1 MGYADRDYFRD
12 HATRPPGRLA
22 GAPVVKWLLFLN
34 LAVFVIQ
41 VVFEVAEPF
50 VAWGGFTVE
59 GGLQNLQLWRLISFQ
74 FLHDDFGHLLFN
86 SFGLFLF
93 GSFVEEAFRS
103 RGFLVF
109 YLVCGV
115 VGALAGALLGV
126 IVGDLH
132 WYAVGASAGVF
143 GTLAVAAQAAPNDIV
158 RLWLPPVS
166 LPLRRVALIFLVLG
180 LIIAVFTI
188 LFRGQNSIGEAA
200 HLGGALAGFLCWKVP
215 ALRSIIERLGRE
227 KRPGSARK
235 SKVRTA
241 RETRKSKRRYQKKLR
256 PQTKIT
262 KREANEVDRILDKI
276 NEHGLQS
283 LTQEERDLLTR
294 AGRK

>member
-115 VGALAGALLGV
+115 FGALAGALLGV
-126 IVGDLH
+126 IVATCTGMRWEPRPEYSEPSRWQRRQLRMTSC
-132 WYAVGASAGVF
+132 ACGF
-143 GTLAVAAQAAPNDIV
+143 P
-158 RLWLPPVS
+158 RS
-166 LPLRRVALIFLVLG
+166 LCPC
-180 LIIAVFTI
+180 
-188 LFRGQNSIGEAA
+188 
-200 HLGGALAGFLCWKVP
+200 GGW
-215 ALRSIIERLGRE
+215 RSSSWCSG
-227 KRPGSARK
+227 
-235 SKVRTA
+235 
-241 RETRKSKRRYQKKLR
+241 
-256 PQTKIT
+256 
-262 KREANEVDRILDKI
+262 
-276 NEHGLQS
+276 
-283 LTQEERDLLTR
+283 
-294 AGRK
+294 